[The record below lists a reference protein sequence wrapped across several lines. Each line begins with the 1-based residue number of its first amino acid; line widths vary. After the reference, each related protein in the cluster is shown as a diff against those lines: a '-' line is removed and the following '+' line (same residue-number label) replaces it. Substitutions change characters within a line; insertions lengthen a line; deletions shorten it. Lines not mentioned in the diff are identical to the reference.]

1 MPNYLEI
8 DKLSQAGKG
17 VTNGYDDSTER
28 EFFIK
33 ELPSL
38 FGDPEIEIRRNNEK
52 ARCDLSERGPKD
64 WGHVSIFERKYNG
77 LMKYNE
83 QVPVLYIWT
92 DKHMKEMYVLNL
104 RDINPKDYP
113 LQKVYYTAAK
123 IKMGFPN
130 IRDPKAEFKHPR
142 DYHVRIP
149 LEKVHHHIF

>member
-52 ARCDLSERGPKD
+52 ARCDLSAYKNGKLIYYIELDKSGNIFSERGPKD

-77 LMKYNE
+77 LIKYNE

-113 LQKVYYTAAK
+113 LQKV
-123 IKMGFPN
+123 
-130 IRDPKAEFKHPR
+130 
-142 DYHVRIP
+142 
-149 LEKVHHHIF
+149 